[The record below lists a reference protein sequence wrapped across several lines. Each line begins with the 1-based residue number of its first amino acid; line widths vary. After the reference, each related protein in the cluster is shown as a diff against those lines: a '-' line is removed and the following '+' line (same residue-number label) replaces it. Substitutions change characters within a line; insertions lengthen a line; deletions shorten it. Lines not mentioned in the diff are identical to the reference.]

1 MPNDYKLFNADCFD
15 IMQSMIDKGE
25 TVDTI
30 ITDPPYSLDLSG
42 RGTNRISQSKRKQI
56 KDLTFVSDDFDYEK
70 CFDLFLKICKIP
82 NIILFCS
89 NKQLSRTMSWFENAG
104 LSTTLLVWNK
114 YNAIPACNNSYIDD
128 VEFIVYVRG
137 KKAPYNNDAPIN
149 VKHKIKTYP
158 YPHTTIREHPTQ
170 KPVELIKELVQ
181 LHSFAGQTVFDPFM
195 GSGTTGIACME
206 NNRKFIGV
214 EREEKYFNIA
224 KRRIEDSMKQM
235 KMEFLNE

>member
-1 MPNDYKLFNADCFD
+1 MED
-15 IMQSMIDKGE
+15 MISRGE

-30 ITDPPYSLDLSG
+30 ITDPPYELETHGKGS
-42 RGTNRISQSKRKQI
+42 NKIAQRKQKQN
-56 KDLTFVSDDFDYEK
+56 KDLFFVSNGFDYEK
-70 CFDLFLKICKIP
+70 CFNLFLKICKIP

-89 NKQLSRTMSWFENAG
+89 NKQLSKTMSWFENAG

-114 YNAIPACNNSYIDD
+114 FNAIPACNNTYIND

-137 KKAPYNNDAPIN
+137 KKAPYNNGAPIN

-158 YPHTTIREHPTQ
+158 YPHMTIREHPTQ

-206 NNRKFIGV
+206 NNRNFIGV

-224 KRRIEDSMKQM
+224 KRRIEDSMKQI